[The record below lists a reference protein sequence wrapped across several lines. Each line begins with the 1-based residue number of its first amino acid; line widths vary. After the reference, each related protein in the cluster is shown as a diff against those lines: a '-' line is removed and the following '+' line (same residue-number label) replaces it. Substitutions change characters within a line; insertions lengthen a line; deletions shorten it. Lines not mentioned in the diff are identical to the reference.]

1 MKIFKK
7 LTIVAIAAACAVCL
21 ALGIAGCAGGEEH
34 VHTFSEDWTQTET
47 EHWHAAT
54 CGHTTQKSG
63 YGKHVDEDDNGKCDT
78 CDYELRHTY
87 SELWLADG
95 ENGHYHPAT
104 CHDGVKSAV
113 EPHDYDANFKCRVC
127 DYQHNHTPDLTEWK
141 NDENGHWH
149 ATTCGHDVK
158 LDYAEHTDV
167 NPKNEVCDVCNHVVP
182 HVHEMSEEWTID
194 ENKHW
199 HISTCHPN
207 DPTVKSDEAAHTF
220 TEGVCACG
228 VKEIEPQV
236 YEIYKQR
243 EGDNASEF
251 AEWLSAL
258 KDEGVVGMRIAENDD
273 VIYSYDGGD
282 EQIIYVSQRTIKVK
296 AEDQN
301 KQPVAGVYVKVI
313 CAINGVT
320 QKFNDGVTD
329 ALAIGFT
336 GADGVAEIEFTPI
349 GGFSSATVLYRVKI
363 PEAKDIATVL
373 GIDEES
379 AYPVPNRYLYTDSEN
394 IFDVEIEEDSDL
406 SDYVGTVNVTFSGSW
421 RAYHTLYLPY
431 HRYYRDPING
441 TLLSESADKTFTFTT
456 WGNDYRDYFIFEPYY
471 IPSEFA
477 INKHPGKGD
486 TIMDNAKEAA
496 SGVYKISFAVKDG
509 QSANI
514 TLYSYNAPDSDA
526 FSEKFETSSISGG
539 TLGELYTGGDFVY
552 VTVEKD
558 YATQLFAF
566 GLKSDTPVEVT
577 LTVEWLSSIEDR
589 VDFEIDWSNATENKV
604 TETWTL
610 KAKNYTKIGLN
621 NFEPGIY
628 KVSFAK
634 SNKASESESFGAFRV
649 YADNQEADIFT
660 LWQAEMANYSTPG
673 ERYIGL
679 VRLDEDTKRL
689 YLWNGVSSKTKEIT
703 LEKYENLPAFGDKT
717 YVPVTCES
725 AQKYESPIDSSL
737 SGKYTIKLTVCGAES
752 GGKNI
757 PINVFIGGRTY
768 ELSVSNTTTKTY
780 FYYSGEIEIK
790 DGDETISLVVT
801 TNNIDYS
808 YFAYAQLTKSE

>member
-7 LTIVAIAAACAVCL
+7 LTLATVVAACAVCL
-21 ALGIAGCAGGEEH
+21 AFGIAGCNGGDEH

-78 CDYELRHTY
+78 CDYELHHTY

-113 EPHDYDANFKCRVC
+113 EPHDYDANFKCKVC

-149 ATTCGHDVK
+149 ATTCGHEVK
-158 LDYAEHTDV
+158 LDYAKHTDV
-167 NPKNEVCDVCNHVVP
+167 NPKNELCDVCNHVVP

-207 DPTVKSDEAAHTF
+207 DPTVKSDETEHTF

-258 KDEGVVGMRIAENDD
+258 KDEGVVGMRITENDD

-329 ALAIGFT
+329 ALAIGVT

-363 PEAKDIATVL
+363 PEAKDIAAVL

-379 AYPVPNRYLYTDSEN
+379 AYPVPNRYLYADSVN
-394 IFDVEIEEDSDL
+394 TFDVEIEKESDL
-406 SDYVGTVNVTFSGSW
+406 SDYVGTLSVTFSSGW
-421 RAYHTLYLPY
+421 GAYHKLYLPY
-431 HRYYRDPING
+431 HRYYNNPINA
-441 TLLSESADKTFTFTT
+441 TFLTESADKTFTFTT
-456 WGNDYRDYFIFEPYY
+456 SGTYQDYLVFEPYY
-471 IPSEFA
+471 IMKGYETY
-477 INKHPGKGD
+477 NHPKETD
-486 TIMDNAKEAA
+486 TIIQNSKAA
-496 SGVYKISFAVKDG
+496 AEGVYKISFKVKDNAG
-509 QSANI
+509 ANVV
-514 TLYSYNAPDSDA
+514 LYSYNAPGSDVDTGKIEA
-526 FSEKFETSSISGG
+526 DSISGG
-539 TLGELYTGGDFVY
+539 TLGELYTGDDFVY

-558 YATQLFAF
+558 YATKLYAL
-566 GLKSDTPVEVT
+566 GLLSDTPVEVT

-589 VDFEIDWSNATENKV
+589 VDFEMDWENAVNDKV
-604 TETWTL
+604 TVNWAP
-610 KAKNYTKIGLN
+610 KDFDYTKIGVK
-621 NFEPGIY
+621 NFEPGLYMISFTLNYGEFYQY
-628 KVSFAK
+628 KI
-634 SNKASESESFGAFRV
+634 
-649 YADNQEADIFT
+649 YADDNPDDVFII
-660 LWQAEMANYSTPG
+660 WQAEWAAYPNYSPRA
-673 ERYIGL
+673 ESCYKGL
-679 VRLDEDTKRL
+679 VKVTKDTKRL
-689 YLWNGVSSKTKEIT
+689 YLYNEASSGEQEIT
-703 LEKYENLPAFGDKT
+703 IEKYELHEFGGKT
-717 YVPVTCES
+717 YIPLTKVGVE
-725 AQKYESPIDSSL
+725 KYELSIDSSL
-737 SGKYTIKLTVCGAES
+737 SGRYTVSLNNYGHNCSGEKCPITVYIGDRNYTLKMNNKYDPYT
-752 GGKNI
+752 
-757 PINVFIGGRTY
+757 
-768 ELSVSNTTTKTY
+768 
-780 FYYSGEIEIK
+780 GEIEIQK
-790 DGDETISLVVT
+790 GDSSISMVISNVEF
-801 TNNIDYS
+801 S
-808 YFAYAQLTKSE
+808 YFAYVTLTKIEE